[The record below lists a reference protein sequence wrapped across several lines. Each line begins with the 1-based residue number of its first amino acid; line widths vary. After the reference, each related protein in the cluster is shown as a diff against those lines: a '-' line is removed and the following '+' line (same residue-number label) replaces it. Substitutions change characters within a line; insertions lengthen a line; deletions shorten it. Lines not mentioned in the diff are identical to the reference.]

1 MAALKDNDDIL
12 DRVKYSERGIVT
24 EDLLAALFGV
34 KEVMVAGAIN
44 NTALEGATA
53 NYARVFDAE
62 SALLAYV
69 PDNPG
74 LMVPAAGM
82 MFSFTGVSGADQFE
96 GLRTL
101 RYRVDTHHSER
112 IEALAAFD
120 FKVTGADLGAFFS
133 NCVA

>member
-1 MAALKDNDDIL
+1 
-12 DRVKYSERGIVT
+12 
-24 EDLLAALFGV
+24 
-34 KEVMVAGAIN
+34 MVAGAITN
-44 NTALEGATA
+44 SALEGATA
-53 NYARVFDAE
+53 VYSRVFDAE

-82 MFSFTGVSGADQFE
+82 MFSFTGVAGSDQFE

-120 FKVTGADLGAFFS
+120 FKVTGADLGCFFS